1 MKPVLLNG
9 KDASIDYDF
18 FVGLGADRNNII
30 FTPDM
35 PKGLHEVGFK
45 LNGNYY
51 SARWSDKQNVLRIT
65 CEGLN
70 YSEYT
75 FADQRLYELSKSIGK
90 EVFGDFIIRKIV
102 AWPEGSKPEL
112 MIVFYEQ

>member
-35 PKGLHEVGFK
+35 PKGLHEVGFRQMVRQTECPPNH
-45 LNGNYY
+45 L
-51 SARWSDKQNVLRIT
+51 
-65 CEGLN
+65 
-70 YSEYT
+70 
-75 FADQRLYELSKSIGK
+75 
-90 EVFGDFIIRKIV
+90 
-102 AWPEGSKPEL
+102 
-112 MIVFYEQ
+112 